1 MENTNLKPAVR
12 FPEFTENWK
21 PNVLGK
27 LENINFLKGKG
38 ISKADIVDDGKTE
51 CIRYGELYTI
61 YDEVI
66 DKVYSK
72 TNLPTSELVLSN
84 ANDVIIP
91 ASGETQIDI
100 ATASC
105 VLRDDIALSG
115 DLNIIR
121 SEINGVFLSYYL
133 NNKKKKAIAR
143 LAQGSSVIHL
153 YNPHLKT
160 LKLNLPIP
168 DEQKRIADFLTSI
181 EIRISSLKEKKDTIL
196 DFKKGVMQKI
206 FNQDIRFKD
215 DNGND
220 FPDWDEKVLGKVF
233 SGLKG
238 KGISKDKIVENGKN
252 ECILY
257 GELYTKYPEIV
268 TEVISYTNSNEGVKS
283 KEGDLLIPASTT
295 TTAIDL
301 ANVTAILKEDV
312 LLGGDINI
320 LRKKEKLDSAFFA
333 YYLSNHYKTTL
344 AKYAQGI
351 TIVHLYFSHLKKV
364 KILVPK
370 IKEQTKIAN
379 YLIAIDTYIEEL
391 QKKINVIE
399 DFKKGLLQKMFV

>member
-1 MENTNLKPAVR
+1 MENKNLKPVVR
-12 FPEFTENWK
+12 FPEFIDDWK
-21 PNVLGK
+21 SNILGK
-27 LENINFLKGKG
+27 QENINFLKGKG
-38 ISKADIVDDGKTE
+38 ISKADIVDEGKTQ

-72 TNLPTSELVLSN
+72 TNLPTSELVLSK

-143 LAQGSSVIHL
+143 LSQGSSVIHL

-168 DEQKRIADFLTSI
+168 DEQKKIANFLTSI
-181 EIRISSLKEKKDTIL
+181 DARINVLKEKKDTLL
-196 DFKKGVMQKI
+196 DFKKGVLQKI

-220 FPDWDEKVLGKVF
+220 FPDWKEDDFKKLTKINQGLQIAISERYSSPIENGYF
-233 SGLKG
+233 YITNEFLKG
-238 KGISKDKIVENGKN
+238 NSLSYYILNPPESVKCDEDDVLMTRTGNTGQVVTGVKGAFHNNFFKINFDRSQINKDFLVYFLKFYTTQCSILRLAGTSTIPDLNHSDFYRLKLNYPKLEEQNKIV
-252 ECILY
+252 
-257 GELYTKYPEIV
+257 
-268 TEVISYTNSNEGVKS
+268 
-283 KEGDLLIPASTT
+283 
-295 TTAIDL
+295 
-301 ANVTAILKEDV
+301 
-312 LLGGDINI
+312 
-320 LRKKEKLDSAFFA
+320 
-333 YYLSNHYKTTL
+333 
-344 AKYAQGI
+344 
-351 TIVHLYFSHLKKV
+351 
-364 KILVPK
+364 
-370 IKEQTKIAN
+370 N
-379 YLIAIDTYIEEL
+379 YLTALDNKIEAIQ
-391 QKKINVIE
+391 QKIDASI
-399 DFKKGLLQKMFV
+399 DYKKGLLQKMFV

>member
-1 MENTNLKPAVR
+1 MENTNLKPFVR

-27 LENINFLKGKG
+27 QENISFLKGKG
-38 ISKADIVDDGKTE
+38 ISKADIVDDGITE

-66 DKVYSK
+66 DDVDSK
-72 TNLPTSELVLSN
+72 TNLPTSELVFSK

-121 SEINGVFLSYYL
+121 SEINGIFLSYYL

-168 DEQKRIADFLTSI
+168 DEQKKIAEFLTSI
-181 EIRISSLKEKKDTIL
+181 ETRISSLKEKKDTLL

-206 FNQDIRFKD
+206 FNQEIRFKD

-220 FPDWDEKVLGKVF
+220 YPDWEEKRVDKLFDVTRGNVLAVPSMKQKRDNIYKYPVYSSQTKDNGLTGYYDEYLFENSITWTTDGANAGEVKF
-233 SGLKG
+233 R
-238 KGISKDKIVENGKN
+238 NGKFYCTN
-252 ECILY
+252 VCGVLISIENANACIA
-257 GELYTKYPEIV
+257 ELLNRITHKYVSYVGNPKLMNNIMAGIKTFFPSPE
-268 TEVISYTNSNEGVKS
+268 
-283 KEGDLLIPASTT
+283 
-295 TTAIDL
+295 
-301 ANVTAILKEDV
+301 
-312 LLGGDINI
+312 
-320 LRKKEKLDSAFFA
+320 
-333 YYLSNHYKTTL
+333 
-344 AKYAQGI
+344 
-351 TIVHLYFSHLKKV
+351 
-364 KILVPK
+364 
-370 IKEQTKIAN
+370 EQIKIAN
-379 YLIAIDTYIEEL
+379 YLTALDDKIDALQQKIETS
-391 QKKINVIE
+391 V